1 MTVTDEK
8 VRYKFKTR
16 PYNHQVKA
24 LKRLMAQEYGGAL
37 LMSPRTGKTK
47 TTIDY
52 MCAMAMKGKIDRAI
66 VVAPNRVLGTWVQEF
81 AIHAPLNVRVSVWDA
96 EARKNGAPPAVTG
109 YYDLEV
115 LVVNY
120 DAFAAPGKKTK
131 SGRPS
136 KASGRFKNRTLLRKW
151 MNGKPT
157 LGVLDESHKI
167 KSPSGRASNM
177 LVTMH
182 SDFKYRL
189 ILTGTPVTKGKRI
202 FDVYMQWKFLNPE
215 RFADLG
221 NLADFKHHFGRWEQV
236 ETMVGG
242 ELKAFPKFKGARNLK
257 DLHKRMAK
265 DAIIVR
271 REDCFDLPP
280 REDLVHFVDL
290 KASNKAYQEMAEEL
304 ITQLEN
310 GEVAEAS
317 IQLVKGL
324 RLSQITS
331 GFVTDVNGEVQRI
344 GFEKADA
351 LKEILSDL
359 YEKGEHVV
367 VAARWVPDLD
377 AIEAMGEEVG
387 FKTYSVRGGIKRTE
401 SDQNILNFRKAEEP
415 SLMIIQPSAA
425 SLGIDLSTA
434 STMVW
439 FSHTPSW
446 TDFIQ
451 ASDRIALSRNS
462 TTFIHLVARNTVDEG
477 MLQTL
482 THDGEVAKA
491 IMDNPRAMLT
501 GHSLKTDRSGRLI
514 K

>member
-8 VRYKFKTR
+8 VRYRFKTR
-16 PYNHQVKA
+16 PYLHQVKA
-24 LKRLMAQEYGGAL
+24 LKRLMKQGGGAL
-37 LMSPRTGKTK
+37 LMSPRTGKSK
-47 TTIDY
+47 TTVDY
-52 MCAMAMKGKIDRAI
+52 LCVNAQKGIIDRAI
-66 VVAPNRVLGTWVQEF
+66 IVAPNRVLGTWVQEI
-81 AIHAPLNVRVSVWDA
+81 ALHAPSNVRVTVWDA
-96 EARKNGAPPAVTG
+96 DARKAGPPPPVQG

-115 LVVNY
+115 LLVNY
-120 DAFAAPGKKTK
+120 EAFATPGKKTK
-131 SGRPS
+131 SGRES
-136 KASGRFKNRTLLRKW
+136 KASGRHKNRTLLRKW
-151 MNGKPT
+151 IDGKPCV
-157 LGVLDESHKI
+157 GVLDESHKI

-182 SDFKYRL
+182 RDFSHRL

-221 NLADFKHHFGRWEQV
+221 DLKEFKEYFGRWEQV
-236 ETMVGG
+236 EVEVGQT
-242 ELKAFPKFKGARNLK
+242 LRSFPKFKGAKNLK
-257 DLHKRMAK
+257 ELHRRMAE

-290 KASNKAYQEMAEEL
+290 KASNQAYQEMAEEL

-351 LKEILSDL
+351 LKLILTEQL
-359 YEKGEHVV
+359 EKDQHLV
-367 VAARWVPDLD
+367 VAARWVADLD
-377 AIEAMGEEVG
+377 AIEEMGREVG
-387 FKTYSVRGGIKRTE
+387 YPVFSVRGGKKRTE
-401 SDQNILNFRKAEEP
+401 TDQAILGFKKATEP

-446 TDFIQ
+446 TDFVQ

-501 GHSLKTDRSGRLI
+501 GHSLKIDKFGRLVE
-514 K
+514 